1 MITEVRNNTDKT
13 IKVSFNNNNICI
25 PPYKSDKLTFID
37 STVIEINNVNNE
49 KPFLQRIKEEISI
62 NSIDLAHL
70 KFEIKYFS
78 YLKTNVTVGQI
89 NNKKQI
95 IEICDDLYIENSILK
110 LRCLTAKS
118 TKLNDNKYKCVNRI
132 HKLALCFSCLFAL
145 LVKYG
150 IIGIAGLLFCV
161 GSLADINNI
170 KNNEYEDIIF
180 VIIAAFVFITFFI
193 VFIIRLIQFV
203 KIAIKI

>member
-25 PPYKSDKLTFID
+25 PPYKSEKLTFIE

-89 NNKKQI
+89 NKKNKLLKFVMI
-95 IEICDDLYIENSILK
+95 YI
-110 LRCLTAKS
+110 
-118 TKLNDNKYKCVNRI
+118 
-132 HKLALCFSCLFAL
+132 
-145 LVKYG
+145 
-150 IIGIAGLLFCV
+150 
-161 GSLADINNI
+161 
-170 KNNEYEDIIF
+170 
-180 VIIAAFVFITFFI
+180 
-193 VFIIRLIQFV
+193 
-203 KIAIKI
+203 